1 MHGYGAAGN
10 LLQEEYKEQ
19 GDNLRT
25 DPIGQVQ
32 TTDETIQVP
41 LNLIHWGWL
50 QQGRVGGEGGLVLSC
65 RAVAVHY

>member
-1 MHGYGAAGN
+1 VHGYGAAGN

-41 LNLIHWGWL
+41 LNLIHWG
-50 QQGRVGGEGGLVLSC
+50 
-65 RAVAVHY
+65 